1 MTTRLS
7 ALNELNALDKTDL
20 AAANDKLVRVTITA
34 TGGSGGA
41 TAGTISVQVS
51 DLQGNAITR
60 AVNLQLDSSLTQFAG
75 PLAATGTAFFGAAST
90 GTLVLGSGALTALV
104 TTDATGLYEGALS
117 DAADETAYFSATTAP
132 GGAASNAAGCVVA
145 ECVPDSATWSA

>member
-1 MTTRLS
+1 MTTRFS
-7 ALNELNALDKTDL
+7 ATQIMSASDKADL
-20 AAANDKLVRVTITA
+20 ASIDTKLVRVTITA
-34 TGGSGGA
+34 TGGTGGS

-51 DLQGNAITR
+51 DLAGVAIAR

-90 GTLVLGSGALTALV
+90 GTLVLGSGTLHALV
-104 TTDATGLYEGALS
+104 TTDATGLYAGALA

>member
-7 ALNELNALDKTDL
+7 ALQEVNALDKVDV
-20 AAANDKLVRVTITA
+20 AAANDKLVRVVITA

-60 AVNLQLDSSLTQFAG
+60 AVNLRLDASDTDMAG
-75 PLAATGTAFFGAAST
+75 PLDAATNAQFAAATT
-90 GTLVLGSGALTALV
+90 GTLVVGSGAAAAIV
-104 TTDATGLYEGALS
+104 TTDATGLYEGGLD
-117 DAADETAYFSATTAP
+117 DAVDETVYFSATTAP
-132 GGAASNAAGCVVA
+132 GGFASNAAGCVVA
-145 ECVPDSATWSA
+145 ECVTDSATWSA